1 MSTVDPTAAEV
12 AARLPGDDLVPDAN
26 VVMDRAMTLPAP
38 PAQVWPWLVQL
49 GKRRAGWYM
58 SRRVERFIPRSRR
71 AVRTIEARWQGLAVG
86 DVIPD
91 WGGKTAEFVV
101 AVIDTERCLVHRST
115 RGHSQLSWA
124 LVLKPVAGGQTR
136 LQLRLR
142 LGGVERVRLAGI
154 VGGGFDEATIILLR
168 AGLAERLQTPTGED
182 PPATNG

>member
-12 AARLPGDDLVPDAN
+12 AAALPGDDLVPDAN

-58 SRRVERFIPRSRR
+58 SERVERLIPSSRR
-71 AVRTIEARWQGLAVG
+71 AVRTIEARWQDLAVG

-91 WGGKTAEFVV
+91 WGGKTADFVV
-101 AVIDTERCLVHRST
+101 AAIDPERCLVHRST

-124 LVLKPVAGGQTR
+124 LVLRPAAGKQTR

-142 LGGVERVRLAGI
+142 LAGVKHPRLARI

-168 AGLAERLQTPTGED
+168 AGLAERLREPLSR
-182 PPATNG
+182 